1 MKRLVMIT
9 LTILV
14 VALTLASTKV
24 LVIGIGNYSDSTI
37 EQLPGAIEDAR
48 AFAEALKRNGVEP
61 KIKENLTLSQLN
73 VELSKW
79 AREGEEEDILILYF
93 AGHGYTLKDEPYLI
107 PSDANSGYIR
117 EDPDKVAY
125 NLSKGLKELSEDIV
139 AKEVLI
145 IIDACYSGSLIKGAR
160 PLQDPRISEF
170 SIDSLIKEKSYVFLL
185 SSKSNE
191 TSGQMDEGRGHFTYY
206 LLKGIEG
213 EANRDKD
220 DKITVKEVYDY
231 LREEV
236 RKATNNSQT
245 PVMVG
250 DREIVIAWDLR
261 SQYAE
266 LAGLIITLNREEK
279 LTAEQLQLYTKIL
292 FQKESLDNEL
302 EKKVRG
308 YLLNYL
314 KDKNLTSLIAQTT
327 VAMLQSGTTPQTS
340 QQTQSQVTTP
350 QRQTKGNCLLK
361 IIAGNELAKSGTVE
375 IDGIMEGTLEQ
386 GVLVVDHLGVGTHK
400 IVLEGEKINRL
411 EKEITFN
418 YDYGALEVELN
429 AEIATA
435 VIKIVTIP
443 PNAKIWIDGR
453 ELSSRSPWQEPVE
466 VGKVY
471 DLEVLLEGYGRETRK
486 VNVPKKGELI
496 EQSITIPP
504 YPSPEKPVLT
514 YPANNSKDIPV
525 GNITLKWE
533 SKESNL
539 TYRVEFDGKTYTTT
553 NKIYTV
559 SANERGKTYS
569 WKVVAVNEFGKE
581 TTSDEHSFR
590 TMDNRAPST
599 PSNPGPSDK
608 ATNQPLT
615 VTLSW
620 DCSDPDGD
628 ALTHDVYFGTSSN
641 PTAKAST
648 NQSGKTLSKG
658 NLSAGTTYYWKVVA
672 KDSKGGTIEGPVWS
686 FTTQSNRAPNA
697 PSNLSPA
704 NNATNQPLTVTLSW
718 DCSDPDGDTLTYE
731 VYFGTN
737 SNLTT
742 KISTSQSGK
751 TLSRSNLSIG
761 TTYYWKVVA
770 KDSKGATT
778 EGPVWRFT
786 TLTVPERMVLVE
798 KGSFTMG
805 DTWGDGYSNEKPT
818 HKVTFTYDFYI
829 GKYETT
835 FDEYDAF
842 CNATGKSKPKDEG
855 WGRGKRPVINVNWWD
870 AIAYCNWLSEKER
883 LPKAYDSNGNLLD
896 KDGRITTDITKVLG
910 YRLPTEAEWE
920 YVARG
925 GNKSKGYKYSGSDN
939 VGDVAWYSSNSGGK
953 TQEVGTKA
961 PNELGIYDMSGNV
974 WEWCSDWRGNYSS
987 SAQTNPYENSGS
999 DRVFRGGSW
1008 FSNATYVRVASC
1020 ANGTPTSTYNSLGF
1034 RICRTVPYEGGNRP
1048 PLAPYNPSP
1057 SDEAV
1062 IWPTAITLSWD
1073 SNDPDD
1079 DTMTYDV
1086 YLDTNVNPT
1095 KKVSSNQV
1103 ENTLNRSNLSY
1114 GTTYYWKVVAKDSKG
1129 ETTEGPIWSFSTH
1142 IDLTVYK
1149 PSTVV
1154 PLVILVEKGS
1164 FTMGDTWGGGES
1176 DEKPTHKVTFT
1187 YDFYIGKYEVTFDEY
1202 DAFCNATG
1210 RRWKP
1215 DDQGWGR
1222 GSRPV
1227 INVSWNGAIAYC
1239 NWLSEKE
1246 KLPKAYDSNGN
1257 LLDKDGRVTT
1267 DPSKV
1272 LGYRLPTEAEWEYAA
1287 RGGNKSKG
1295 YKYSGSDNVGDVAWY
1310 IWNSGLKTQEVGK
1323 KAPNELGLYDMSGNV
1338 YEWCSDW
1345 YNSYASSA
1353 QTNPYNSKAKY
1364 GSGSGRVIRGG
1375 SWDNVASYARVAS
1388 RFYKTPHSTYS
1399 YYGFRICRTVP

>member
-1 MKRLVMIT
+1 MKRLFLALIILISLSLVGKT
-9 LTILV
+9 YILV
-14 VALTLASTKV
+14 ISSGEFRDERITPLPAALEDGTTFK
-24 LVIGIGNYSDSTI
+24 NTI
-37 EQLPGAIEDAR
+37 EGTIETPGEI
-48 AFAEALKRNGVEP
+48 
-61 KIKENLTLSQLN
+61 
-73 VELSKW
+73 VELVNPSYAEMLSETLKW
-79 AREGEEEDILILYF
+79 ARRGEEGDTLIFYYS
-93 AGHGYTLKDEPYLI
+93 GHGYSTEGKTYLI
-107 PSDANSGYIR
+107 PKDVDTDLIQYTAYDLEEAVELIDRNTEAN
-117 EDPDKVAY
+117 
-125 NLSKGLKELSEDIV
+125 NIV
-139 AKEVLI
+139 M
-145 IIDACYSGSLIKGAR
+145 IIDACYAGSLLKDRPISGAR
-160 PLQDPRISEF
+160 IETREIKDIAEKGRF
-170 SIDSLIKEKSYVFLL
+170 SFLFSSQPEEVSLERP
-185 SSKSNE
+185 
-191 TSGQMDEGRGHFTYY
+191 EGGGYFTYY
-206 LLKGIEG
+206 LVQGLLG
-213 EANRDKD
+213 EANIDGDEVITLEELTAYIREQVP
-220 DKITVKEVYDY
+220 KITVGRQNPFMFGKDITI
-231 LREEV
+231 
-236 RKATNNSQT
+236 AQ
-245 PVMVG
+245 
-250 DREIVIAWDLR
+250 DREKIYSSLIV
-261 SQYAE
+261 E
-266 LAGLIITLNREEK
+266 LTMNR
-279 LTAEQLQLYTKIL
+279 
-292 FQKESLDNEL
+292 
-302 EKKVRG
+302 
-308 YLLNYL
+308 
-314 KDKNLTSLIAQTT
+314 NLTSDYLTTYVKILRQAEEEDSPAEGEIRKALLEYARSKDLTTLIIKTVDAGTVQTT
-327 VAMLQSGTTPQTS
+327 TQPQT
-340 QQTQSQVTTP
+340 
-350 QRQTKGNCLLK
+350 QTKGNCLLK
-361 IIAGNELAKSGTVE
+361 VIAGNELAKSGTVYLNDKE
-375 IDGIMEGTLEQ
+375 EGTLQ
-386 GVLVVDHLGVGTHK
+386 DGQLTIFDLGIGIYTLA
-400 IVLEGEKINRL
+400 IDGEKID
-411 EKEITFN
+411 KQEIEIKFES
-418 YDYGALEVELN
+418 DYETR
-429 AEIATA
+429 EIRIEGKPATR
-435 VIKIVTIP
+435 VLRIVTIP

-453 ELSSRSPWQEPVE
+453 ELSSRSPWQESLE
-466 VGKVY
+466 VGKAYEIEVY
-471 DLEVLLEGYGRETRK
+471 VEGYGRDKRIA
-486 VNVPKKGELI
+486 NVPTKGELI
-496 EQSITIPP
+496 PFNITIPEARAP
-504 YPSPEKPVLT
+504 DKPQLT
-514 YPANNSKDIPV
+514 YPSNNARDIPA

-539 TYRVEFDGKTYTTT
+539 TYRVEFDGKTYTTN
-553 NKIYTV
+553 NKSYTV
-559 SANERGKTYS
+559 SVSERGKTYS

-590 TMDNRAPST
+590 TMDNRAPNT
-599 PSNPGPSDK
+599 PSNPSPSNN

-628 ALTHDVYFGTSSN
+628 AITYDVYFGTSSN

>member
-1 MKRLVMIT
+1 MRTIRWFLT
-9 LTILV
+9 LTILFL
-14 VALTLASTKV
+14 ASLTLSSTKA

-569 WKVVAVNEFGKE
+569 WRVTAINEWEKE
-581 TTSDEHSFR
+581 TSSDTYSFTTKGNSAPEITLLSPENGSTGVQPESITLKWTGKDSDGDEISYRVYFGETSSPTYITTTKQSEYKVSNKEPGKKYYWRVEASDNYGGTTTSKVYSF
-590 TMDNRAPST
+590 TTKENKAPIA
-599 PSNPGPSDK
+599 PSNPSPSNN

-628 ALTHDVYFGTSSN
+628 AITYDVYFGTSSN
-641 PTAKAST
+641 PPKLST

-686 FTTQSNRAPNA
+686 FTTQSNRAPNQ
-697 PSNLSPA
+697 PSVPDPYNYST
-704 NNATNQPLTVTLSW
+704 NNETDLTLSW
-718 DCSDPDGDTLTYE
+718 ECSDPDGDAITYD

-737 SNLTT
+737 SNPTT
-742 KISTSQSGK
+742 RVSAGQTGK
-751 TLSRSNLSIG
+751 TLNRSNLSIG

-786 TLTVPERMVLVE
+786 TQGNRAPNTPSNPSPSNNATNQPITVTLSWDCSDPDGDTVTYDVYFGTSSNPTAKASTSQSGKTLSKGNLSAGTTYYWKVVAKDVKGAITEGPVWTFTTQSVPTASSYTPSSIVPQMVLVE
-798 KGSFTMG
+798 KGSFMMG
-805 DTWGDGYSNEKPT
+805 DTWGGGSDAEKPT
-818 HKVTFTYDFYI
+818 HKVTFTYNFYI
-829 GKYETT
+829 GKYEVT
-835 FDEYDAF
+835 FSEYDAF
-842 CNATGKSKPKDEG
+842 CKATGRSKPSDSG
-855 WGRGKRPVINVNWWD
+855 WGRGSRPVINVSWWD
-870 AIAYCNWLSEKER
+870 AIAYCNWLSEKEK
-883 LPKAYDSNGNLLD
+883 LPKAYDKDGNFLD
-896 KDGRITTDITKVLG
+896 KDGRVTTDPSKVVG

-920 YVARG
+920 YAARG
-925 GNKSKGYKYSGSDN
+925 GKKSRGYKYSGSDN
-939 VGDVAWYSSNSGGK
+939 VGDVTWYYSNSGGK
-953 TQEVGTKA
+953 TQEVGKKA

-974 WEWCSDWRGNYSS
+974 WEWCSDWYGNYSS
-987 SAQTNPYENSGS
+987 SAQTNPYYSTAGS
-999 DRVFRGGSW
+999 YRVNRGGSW
-1008 FSNATYVRVASC
+1008 SNSATFTRVANRNSDS
-1020 ANGTPTSTYNSLGF
+1020 PTNAYNSLGF
-1034 RICRTVPYEGGNRP
+1034 RICRTVP
-1048 PLAPYNPSP
+1048 
-1057 SDEAV
+1057 
-1062 IWPTAITLSWD
+1062 
-1073 SNDPDD
+1073 
-1079 DTMTYDV
+1079 
-1086 YLDTNVNPT
+1086 
-1095 KKVSSNQV
+1095 
-1103 ENTLNRSNLSY
+1103 
-1114 GTTYYWKVVAKDSKG
+1114 
-1129 ETTEGPIWSFSTH
+1129 
-1142 IDLTVYK
+1142 
-1149 PSTVV
+1149 
-1154 PLVILVEKGS
+1154 
-1164 FTMGDTWGGGES
+1164 
-1176 DEKPTHKVTFT
+1176 
-1187 YDFYIGKYEVTFDEY
+1187 
-1202 DAFCNATG
+1202 
-1210 RRWKP
+1210 
-1215 DDQGWGR
+1215 
-1222 GSRPV
+1222 
-1227 INVSWNGAIAYC
+1227 
-1239 NWLSEKE
+1239 
-1246 KLPKAYDSNGN
+1246 
-1257 LLDKDGRVTT
+1257 
-1267 DPSKV
+1267 
-1272 LGYRLPTEAEWEYAA
+1272 
-1287 RGGNKSKG
+1287 
-1295 YKYSGSDNVGDVAWY
+1295 
-1310 IWNSGLKTQEVGK
+1310 
-1323 KAPNELGLYDMSGNV
+1323 
-1338 YEWCSDW
+1338 
-1345 YNSYASSA
+1345 
-1353 QTNPYNSKAKY
+1353 
-1364 GSGSGRVIRGG
+1364 
-1375 SWDNVASYARVAS
+1375 
-1388 RFYKTPHSTYS
+1388 
-1399 YYGFRICRTVP
+1399 